1 MIKFPLKITLHC
13 KFWLRLP
20 GKSLLRIRLF
30 PKIDTTHKPTIFF
43 SDSGTLKN
51 TITKTGVP
59 WEDPS
64 YHWEYDAL
72 LCLLCF
78 FCTNLKYTFFSAGT
92 LHMRATRGHSSGA
105 SGVLCGLLSPFH
117 KNWWCHWEI
126 ENIGSKTANDNVN
139 YVFFSS
145 ENNSSHQQR
154 PQWSSSR
161 WLLAFN
167 W

>member
-1 MIKFPLKITLHC
+1 MGFHFYRRQCNDQISLENNFALQVLVETAWEKFAQNP
-13 KFWLRLP
+13 P
-20 GKSLLRIRLF
+20 F
-30 PKIDTTHKPTIFF
+30 PKDRNNTQTNDIF

-64 YHWEYDAL
+64 YHWEYDAP

-78 FCTNLKYTFFSAGT
+78 FFYKFKIYFFFSAGT

-117 KNWWCHWEI
+117 KN
-126 ENIGSKTANDNVN
+126 
-139 YVFFSS
+139 
-145 ENNSSHQQR
+145 
-154 PQWSSSR
+154 
-161 WLLAFN
+161 
-167 W
+167 